1 MDSFQINH
9 TMAQSLIEVLQ
20 DNIDGEPV
28 LITQQGDKSLIVAFS
43 LSTYEI
49 TTAGTVLEAE

>member
-9 TMAQSLIEVLQ
+9 SMAQALIEVLQ

-28 LITQQGDKSLIVAFS
+28 LFTAQGDGSLIVAFNMV
-43 LSTYEI
+43 TFEI
-49 TTAGTVLEAE
+49 TTAGTVIEHG